1 MKIDVVVDVRIDD
14 DSVRIG
20 GDSVKIDDEEMVI
33 VSFVEWFVSSHEE
46 IPSHALFSTSRFQLS
61 VSV

>member
-14 DSVRIG
+14 DSV
-20 GDSVKIDDEEMVI
+20 IDVEEMVI
-33 VSFVEWFVSSHEE
+33 VSFVEWFVSSHDV
-46 IPSHALFSTSRFQLS
+46 IPSHALLSRFQLS